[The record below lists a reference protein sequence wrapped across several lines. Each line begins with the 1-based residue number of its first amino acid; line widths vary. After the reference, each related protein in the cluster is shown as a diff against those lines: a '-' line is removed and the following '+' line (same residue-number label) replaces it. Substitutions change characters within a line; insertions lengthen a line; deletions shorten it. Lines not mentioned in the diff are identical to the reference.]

1 MKKFILFFVLLL
13 ISVNVADAFEETWQ
27 WYPGGDTSSGWSGFQ
42 SARYYSGSPPYSD
55 YITTSYN
62 SPTPS
67 IYGATYNRVV
77 SQSVG
82 AGAYYLG
89 CSPCWSI
96 SKSSNIYP
104 FSSNYIA
111 FKAVYS
117 NCVGWLASCYA
128 NVNLYDT
135 YGVYQTAI
143 TIGNGDNR
151 LFEILRDSDT
161 NQFSYKINGVNIG
174 SAGSSSYSI
183 GYVEF
188 VVYAHASYNGMSGS
202 STLYVDDITTTGYL
216 TGMGLETP
224 YHKVTELTLPTIDA
238 SYILRTIPLAD
249 YTSSQFDFVWKRN
262 NISGLETILTQ
273 RVKNSSD
280 TFPMVGFKSW
290 NRTVN
295 LTNNDANYGLYWL
308 YLLKND
314 VIVSQ
319 DFFYLAVPGDVSSI
333 TFADSV
339 IVRGQQEEI
348 IYSIGDPQFASYTY
362 YVKVYSASGSLLY
375 NEAVTTA
382 SGSVTWDTSDVSAGI
397 YYALLTKESSGSY
410 LELAYAIGEVSA
422 TILQRGYTLNLENG
436 SQKISSVL
444 VNITQATSHT
454 TTSNAT
460 GFYEVKNLYKDIL
473 TRANASKVGYTHN
486 NFTYTMI
493 AYQVYNM
500 DLYMLS
506 TTPAYNNTTIL
517 GQIKTNTLKQAIEGA
532 TVLATL
538 NETTSYSTT
547 SSTTGFYKFENMIN
561 GTYNISVTKPSYKSN
576 YTISNTTN
584 GSWKRVDITMIP
596 TYTVTINATDAST
609 GSDISSF
616 RFTFAGT
623 EYTTDIGYVTISGI
637 EYGSYSVT
645 VASDGYYSST
655 QTLAVTEDATKTYVL
670 AKLVAAPTEFTT
682 PHYVRFVFQNL
693 AGMRYSDTTVKVFQD
708 NALLFTGISGT
719 DGAVGF
725 KLNQTVQYRINFYSV
740 AYGFNKNYTLYP
752 VGTEYIFYPV
762 ITSTTLFNNFTYSLV
777 MTATSV
783 DFTWNDPE
791 NEVSYLNM
799 TITNTS
805 IYPLYEYFSIVKINA
820 STPSNY
826 YSVHLTNK
834 SANIPATMWYL
845 MNKSDVTADREVST
859 HFYNTGK
866 TKEFPFW
873 IDHLTAV
880 DNFSV
885 WVNITDSGTSTFRW
899 YFGYNYTNN
908 TDYSSVNTTQNY
920 INLSTLSSPLATK
933 MGNTSFV
940 YNVNSTAHSGTLS
953 YTFDQSTI
961 DYTVRINV
969 TTVNFGVMQIV
980 RTFRVPGYGVQMTG
994 VQDWFVMSI
1003 ALFFILIVGMMFGYN
1018 HASIGA
1024 LITAGMAVFFSTIG
1038 WIQLSDVGKGV
1049 IAIAVFIAIVG
1060 LLRGRK

>member
-1 MKKFILFFVLLL
+1 MKRFIILFVLLL
-13 ISVNVADAFEETWQ
+13 LSINIADAFE
-27 WYPGGDTSSGWSGFQ
+27 DTFQ
-42 SARYYSGSPPYSD
+42 YYSEGV
-55 YITTSYN
+55 
-62 SPTPS
+62 PTPYWYIYKTTGGGS
-67 IYGATYNRVV
+67 RSLYIDTYGATYSRGMRTVATASTGTLTVEVV
-77 SQSVG
+77 
-82 AGAYYLG
+82 YYQ
-89 CSPCWSI
+89 P
-96 SKSSNIYP
+96 NP
-104 FSSNYIA
+104 SNYWS
-111 FKAVYS
+111 F
-117 NCVGWLASCYA
+117 
-128 NVNLYDT
+128 T
-135 YGVYQTAI
+135 
-143 TIGNGDNR
+143 
-151 LFEILRDSDT
+151 
-161 NQFSYKINGVNIG
+161 
-174 SAGSSSYSI
+174 
-183 GYVEF
+183 
-188 VVYAHASYNGMSGS
+188 
-202 STLYVDDITTTGYL
+202 TLYVRSSTNPKIYLRDYDLVEICSTPIDYTVGRQELIIQDGGLYVRTNGVDKGLKDTCAKTPSYIGIEVGGGSGGFFGDWIIDDVSTTGYISGIGTESVSHTL
-216 TGMGLETP
+216 TEFNLN
-224 YHKVTELTLPTIDA
+224 PTNI
-238 SYILRTIPLAD
+238 SYGIYTFPFAD
-249 YTSSQFDFVWKRN
+249 YTSSSFRN
-262 NISGLETILTQ
+262 VIQKYNGSAPTTLQITTIKNTSQTGVYHGFTNYIRDVQLTS
-273 RVKNSSD
+273 ND
-280 TFPMVGFKSW
+280 T
-290 NRTVN
+290 
-295 LTNNDANYGLYWL
+295 NYGLYL
-308 YLLKND
+308 SYLQKNNIT
-314 VIVSQ
+314 VAQ
-319 DFFYLAVPGDVSSI
+319 DYFMLVPPGTPSTI
-333 TFADSV
+333 TFEDSTIIIGTDEQISYTIDSYDASLYNYYIKVYGTSEILYSQTVTAASGVVNWDTTGNNVGIVYGV
-339 IVRGQQEEI
+339 IVRT
-348 IYSIGDPQFASYTY
+348 D
-362 YVKVYSASGSLLY
+362 K
-375 NEAVTTA
+375 TA
-382 SGSVTWDTSDVSAGI
+382 GNNV
-397 YYALLTKESSGSY
+397 
-410 LELAYAIGEVSA
+410 ELAYTIA
-422 TILQRGYTLNLENG
+422 TLSENLMIKGYTYDAQNESILG
-436 SQKISSVL
+436 G
-444 VNITQATSHT
+444 VNINFSQGSIWYN
-454 TTSNAT
+454 TTSNSTT
-460 GFYEVKNLYKDIL
+460 GYYELIDLLVDIPINV
-473 TRANASKVGYTHN
+473 NASKVNYSHDNFSFTPLASQIYNINLYLVN
-486 NFTYTMI
+486 NTPTI
-493 AYQVYNM
+493 NGTAIGGLVYN
-500 DLYMLS
+500 Y
-506 TTPAYNNTTIL
+506 PYH
-517 GQIKTNTLKQAIEGA
+517 QAIPSA
-532 TVLATL
+532 TVNIYNATW
-538 NETTSYSTT
+538 NNVTT
-547 SSTTGFYKFENMIN
+547 SSLITGWYLFNNLTNDTYYNINATKTGYLPSVTYNKSVVNGSYVGQNILMYQLYTATFITKDSVSLATIQSFDVLFNGTTYNTTTGM
-561 GTYNISVTKPSYKSN
+561 V
-576 YTISNTTN
+576 TISNLLY
-584 GSWKRVDITMIP
+584 GEYDYEITKSEYYPIINSVLIDSDKIITKTFTAIP
-596 TYTVTINATDAST
+596 PTPPS
-609 GSDISSF
+609 
-616 RFTFAGT
+616 
-623 EYTTDIGYVTISGI
+623 
-637 EYGSYSVT
+637 
-645 VASDGYYSST
+645 SST
-655 QTLAVTEDATKTYVL
+655 TT
-670 AKLVAAPTEFTT
+670 FIT

-693 AGMRYSDTTVKVFQD
+693 AGMRYPDTTVKVYQD

-725 KLNQTVQYRINFYSV
+725 KLNQTIQYRINFFSV